1 MIKSIKTSIR
11 KNIDVK
17 MSIAFR
23 NKPPSNKLPIDEDTS
38 FNIIYEVYNGD
49 ENQYFYIK
57 MEENTA
63 NAPFI
68 YNRSYEL
75 KELHEKNKIFKSCES
90 IDEIRDYL
98 KELFRQNKIKI
109 RYDKEEKEEI
119 IIMEIDAMLFASP
132 VKLEFELYREMIL
145 DYEKDDKLIELYKLN
160 KEKLKT
166 LKKVYSL
173 IGKNKENIDCKELI
187 EKFKNFKIPGIE

>member
-1 MIKSIKTSIR
+1 MIKSTKASIR

-23 NKPPSNKLPIDEDTS
+23 KKPPTNKLPIDEDTS

-49 ENQYFYIK
+49 ESQYLYIK

-90 IDEIRDYL
+90 IEEIRDYL

-109 RYDKEEKEEI
+109 RYDKDEKEEI

-145 DYEKDDKLIELYKLN
+145 DHEKDDKLIELYKLN

-173 IGKNKENIDCKELI
+173 FEKNKENIDCKELI

>member
-1 MIKSIKTSIR
+1 MIKSTKASIR

-23 NKPPSNKLPIDEDTS
+23 KKPPTNKLPIDEDTS
-38 FNIIYEVYNGD
+38 FDIIYEVYNGD
-49 ENQYFYIK
+49 ENQYLYIK

-90 IDEIRDYL
+90 IEEIRDYL

-109 RYDKEEKEEI
+109 RYDKDEKEEI

-132 VKLEFELYREMIL
+132 VKLEFELYREMIW
-145 DYEKDDKLIELYKLN
+145 DHEKDDKLIALYKLN

-173 IGKNKENIDCKELI
+173 FEKNKENIDCKELI

>member
-38 FNIIYEVYNGD
+38 FNIIYEIYNGD
-49 ENQYFYIK
+49 ENQYLYIK
-57 MEENTA
+57 MEESTA

-119 IIMEIDAMLFASP
+119 IIMEIHAMLFASP

-145 DYEKDDKLIELYKLN
+145 DHEKDDKLIELYKLN

-173 IGKNKENIDCKELI
+173 IEKNKENIDCEELI
-187 EKFKNFKIPGIE
+187 KKFKNFKIPGIE

>member
-1 MIKSIKTSIR
+1 MIKSTKASIR

-23 NKPPSNKLPIDEDTS
+23 KKPPTNKLPIDEDTS

-49 ENQYFYIK
+49 ESQYLYIK

-90 IDEIRDYL
+90 IEEIRDYL

-109 RYDKEEKEEI
+109 RYDKDEKEEI

-145 DYEKDDKLIELYKLN
+145 DHEKDDKLMELYKLN

-173 IGKNKENIDCKELI
+173 FEKNKENIDCKELI

>member
-38 FNIIYEVYNGD
+38 FNIIYEIYNGD
-49 ENQYFYIK
+49 ENQYLYIK
-57 MEENTA
+57 MEESTA

-98 KELFRQNKIKI
+98 KNYLGKIK
-109 RYDKEEKEEI
+109 
-119 IIMEIDAMLFASP
+119 
-132 VKLEFELYREMIL
+132 
-145 DYEKDDKLIELYKLN
+145 
-160 KEKLKT
+160 
-166 LKKVYSL
+166 
-173 IGKNKENIDCKELI
+173 
-187 EKFKNFKIPGIE
+187 

>member
-1 MIKSIKTSIR
+1 MIKSTKASIR

-23 NKPPSNKLPIDEDTS
+23 KKPPTNKLPIDEDTS

-49 ENQYFYIK
+49 ESQYLYIK
-57 MEENTA
+57 MEENTS

-90 IDEIRDYL
+90 IEEIRDYL

-109 RYDKEEKEEI
+109 RYDKDEKEEI

-145 DYEKDDKLIELYKLN
+145 DHEKDDKLMELYKLN

-173 IGKNKENIDCKELI
+173 FEKNKENIDCKELI

>member
-1 MIKSIKTSIR
+1 
-11 KNIDVK
+11 
-17 MSIAFR
+17 
-23 NKPPSNKLPIDEDTS
+23 
-38 FNIIYEVYNGD
+38 
-49 ENQYFYIK
+49 
-57 MEENTA
+57 MEESTA

-119 IIMEIDAMLFASP
+119 IIMERDAMLFASP

-145 DYEKDDKLIELYKLN
+145 DHEKDDKLIELYKLN

-173 IGKNKENIDCKELI
+173 IEKNKENIDCEELI
-187 EKFKNFKIPGIE
+187 KKFKNFKIPGIE